1 MGLVLSSLI
10 LDPRRARRGAREGA
24 LATLHLATPPA
35 TGMLSP
41 PRPDGVHHDRA
52 NQGPHAPRSSAYEPF
67 LSVVGALLGGSG
79 YVVQVVHAFFDES
92 GSHSDSAVLCVAG
105 YAFEK
110 REHDYWRKI
119 RPPS

>member
-35 TGMLSP
+35 TGMLP
-41 PRPDGVHHDRA
+41 PRRTGCAMIAPIRA
-52 NQGPHAPRSSAYEPF
+52 AHAPRSSAYEPF
-67 LSVVGALLGGSG
+67 LSVVGALLRGSG

-119 RPPS
+119 GPPS